1 MELPKGKSVALCSEE
16 VEYNISGLFLCI
28 DLLFKLL
35 TMVEEKFE
43 YRMPIKYIYGA
54 PKVRWNGGRF
64 ILKSSCDNFTIKDIE
79 NEVKQVISHEITPLF
94 TFSNTLLELE
104 DLKDKKCNQ
113 ILELI
118 NEYRA
123 QVIVASELL
132 RYYIQ
137 EKYPNIEIHAS
148 VIKTAFEEKRD
159 VDYYE
164 KLSQE
169 YSNYVIHPDD
179 NFNYGLLQNIR
190 KENAEIILNERCNY
204 LCKIRSAHYQS
215 ISKEQVMQANGN
227 YKNEKFT
234 DACSAVP
241 EIKQLS
247 SKQRNISLTTDEMK
261 KIASLGF
268 RLFKIQGR
276 TDSLYV
282 YFFDLLRYTLES
294 SIAFPTAYTI
304 FSYYIEEYLKGN

>member
-104 DLKDKKCNQ
+104 YLKDNKCNQ

-159 VDYYE
+159 VDYYDLILTGDLGKYGKE
-164 KLSQE
+164 ILKDYMREEYKIDLSKNYNDCGVILYDTDKQKQVQAGGSGPVCSALVNFTMIMDKLKKKE
-169 YSNYVIHPDD
+169 LKRV
-179 NFNYGLLQNIR
+179 LLVATGALFSPTFVYQ
-190 KENAEIILNERCNY
+190 KENILS
-204 LCKIRSAHYQS
+204 IAH
-215 ISKEQVMQANGN
+215 A
-227 YKNEKFT
+227 
-234 DACSAVP
+234 
-241 EIKQLS
+241 
-247 SKQRNISLTTDEMK
+247 ISLE
-261 KIASLGF
+261 A
-268 RLFKIQGR
+268 
-276 TDSLYV
+276 V
-282 YFFDLLRYTLES
+282 E
-294 SIAFPTAYTI
+294 
-304 FSYYIEEYLKGN
+304 

>member
-1 MELPKGKSVALCSEE
+1 MELPKGKSVALCPEE

-28 DLLFKLL
+28 ELLFKLL
-35 TMVEEKFE
+35 TMIEDKFE
-43 YRMPIKYIYGA
+43 YRLPIKYIYGA
-54 PKVRWNGGRF
+54 PKVRWNGGRL
-64 ILKSSCDNFTIKDIE
+64 ILKSSYDDFAIKDIE

-94 TFSNTLLELE
+94 TFSNTLLEME
-104 DLKDKKCNQ
+104 DLKDKRCNQ

-118 NEYRA
+118 NEYGA

-132 RYYIQ
+132 KCYIQ
-137 EKYPNIEIHAS
+137 EKYPDIKIHAS

-169 YSNYVIHPDD
+169 YSNFVIHPDD
-179 NFNYGLLQNIR
+179 NFDYGLLRNIR

-204 LCKIRSAHYQS
+204 LCQIRSAHYQS
-215 ISKEQVMQANGN
+215 ISREQVMQVNGN

-241 EIKQLS
+241 EVKQLS
-247 SKQRNISLTTDEMK
+247 SKQRNISLTIDEMK

-268 RLFKIQGR
+268 RMFKIQGR

-294 SIAFPTAYTI
+294 SIVFPTAYTI
-304 FSYYIEEYLKGN
+304 FSYCIEEYLKGN